1 MGTPHLLT
9 DVKFDERRKGYDPEQ
24 VDNFLER
31 VSGAVAQLQDKL
43 REATSRAE
51 EADAKVADAK
61 RAQQVAEAQVD
72 KLKADLVRTQ
82 AMPAVSVETDAAD
95 PGVGAETVA
104 EEATNVLLMAQK
116 AADATAAEAKQQ
128 AMTTISDAR
137 AKAASI
143 VAEAES
149 QAERTM
155 AEARRQSS
163 ELLDAQSA
171 AVLEE
176 ARSLEDTR
184 DRLIQDVD
192 LLHGHFDAQRDQLR
206 RHVEKLLQVL
216 DAGAEEAATP
226 PELSNASVAGL
237 VSVAL
242 DDGEAT
248 ESTQARSE
256 AETEPEVEDDRVG
269 EDRLGEDSRDSE
281 AADAPIGD
289 GDGDGDGDGEVE
301 ATDAAAPD
309 PLPADQSSD
318 GTDATEPESTETLK
332 STATLKPTETA
343 ESAGASGGPDIDLSA
358 ALQAPEPT
366 RDLDLTTER
375 LFGPSDSQDRSD
387 ELSDSGSKDKSSPEL
402 FASLSRGDAPKA
414 DEPVLGKPDA
424 RADEAMRAFFE
435 ADFDKPTTPETKARF
450 GRRR

>member
-237 VSVAL
+237 VSVAS

-256 AETEPEVEDDRVG
+256 AETEPEVEDDRAG

-281 AADAPIGD
+281 AADAPI
-289 GDGDGDGDGEVE
+289 GDGEVE

-318 GTDATEPESTETLK
+318 GTDATESES
-332 STATLKPTETA
+332 TETA
-343 ESAGASGGPDIDLSA
+343 ESTGASGGPDIDLSA

-375 LFGPSDSQDRSD
+375 LFGSSDSQDRSD